1 MRFTYPAESINKEK
15 VEEALRSGKIQ
26 KRAYIKDDIVIDS
39 NLNSEEL
46 EKTIDSSS
54 HYSTIKIKADIDCAN
69 CAMEV

>member
-26 KRAYIKDDIVIDS
+26 KREYIDDYLVIDS

-46 EKTIDSSS
+46 ENIVDKNRG
-54 HYSTIKIKADIDCAN
+54 Y
-69 CAMEV
+69 